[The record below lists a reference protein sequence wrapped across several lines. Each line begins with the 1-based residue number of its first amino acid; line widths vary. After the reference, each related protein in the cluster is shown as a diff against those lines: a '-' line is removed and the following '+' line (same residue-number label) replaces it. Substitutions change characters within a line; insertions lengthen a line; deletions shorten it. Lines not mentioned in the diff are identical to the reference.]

1 MTAEVSYLN
10 ACTGLNLLSHELA
23 NLLERMC
30 LFASPSK
37 TNKDLL
43 EIRIPITRSDV
54 LHQCDLMEDVAI
66 AHGYNALPRPHFL
79 RSATVG
85 APLPMNQLS
94 DIIRREVAFAGWT
107 EVMSLIL
114 CSHDENY
121 KFLKR
126 EDDAKAVVLSNP
138 KTVEYQVVRTT
149 LLPGLLKTLKENKAM
164 GLPVGVF
171 EVSDVALQDHTIE
184 RKARNE
190 RRWAGVWINKTAGF
204 EIVHGLLDRYG
215 AL

>member
-1 MTAEVSYLN
+1 
-10 ACTGLNLLSHELA
+10 
-23 NLLERMC
+23 
-30 LFASPSK
+30 
-37 TNKDLL
+37 
-43 EIRIPITRSDV
+43 
-54 LHQCDLMEDVAI
+54 
-66 AHGYNALPRPHFL
+66 
-79 RSATVG
+79 
-85 APLPMNQLS
+85 
-94 DIIRREVAFAGWT
+94 
-107 EVMSLIL
+107 MSLIL